1 MSSGVEIEKERALK
15 VDTTLPPKRYSEGVE
30 RVLRAQPLNPLVRLT
45 VKILPRRPEFVSET
59 LAEPWNLAKA

>member
-15 VDTTLPPKRYSEGVE
+15 VETALPPKQYSEGVE

-45 VKILPRRPEFVSET
+45 VKILPRRADLVQET
-59 LAEPWNLAKA
+59 VTI